1 MAGIVVSQK
10 RPRVLKWF
18 HAGPLL
24 FGDWGTSRLYVLGL
38 AFYYTAHASV
48 LYLVA
53 MSLIMAAVAWAYSV
67 ICRCF
72 PEGGGVYAA
81 ARQLSPTLSVIG
93 ATLLLCDY
101 IVTASLSVIEGF
113 HYFGAPQTLTV
124 LLSILTII
132 AIGIINW
139 FGARSA
145 GRFALLVAIA
155 AIIFSAVVAIL
166 SLPLL
171 AEGFSR
177 ISSPHDSISSA
188 WARWESLVRI
198 ILALSGLEAVA
209 NMTGLMHEPVARTAK
224 RTIWPVLIEVVL
236 LNLIFGI
243 AISALPQIR
252 DTVQPDYVTHE
263 VVGRLDSDAVPPEV
277 KEYRDTAMK
286 MLAIHTG
293 QQAFGTAVGTAFGIG
308 AAIVFGLL
316 LLSAVNT
323 AVMAMVAVLYSL
335 GQDKEVPRPL
345 TRLNYSGVPWIG
357 LLIACALPAALLLI
371 EADVKALGEL
381 YAIGVVGAISINVVS
396 CAINVSLPIGR
407 WERRFMWAVGLFMSA
422 VELTII
428 VAKPRAAIFAG
439 VMITAVLCARAAVR
453 WNARRAL
460 RDQLPV
466 PELGWLNELRRE
478 PLSIDPSRPR
488 IMLAA
493 RGRQQAEFAVDLAR
507 RRGAT
512 LFAIYVRT
520 LRVLDM
526 GPGYVPRVEDDP
538 GAQEALGSVA
548 MLARQYRVP
557 FVPIYACSPDI
568 AEEILD
574 YTATYGCDTL
584 IMGKTGRSL
593 FSRQVAGDVL
603 AQVAQ
608 HLPDG
613 VALITREATP
623 HPLGPPPQPV
633 SGADTGRG
641 PDARG

>member
-132 AIGIINW
+132 AIGVINW

-145 GRFALLVAIA
+145 GRFALIIAIA
-155 AIIFSAVVAIL
+155 AIIFSAIVAIL

-224 RTIWPVLIEVVL
+224 RTIWPVLVEVIL

-263 VVGRLDSDAVPPEV
+263 IVGRLDSDAVPPEV

-335 GQDKEVPRPL
+335 GQDREVPRPL

-381 YAIGVVGAISINVVS
+381 YAIGVVGAIAINVVS
-396 CAINVSLPIGR
+396 CAVNAALPIGR
-407 WERRFMWAVGLFMSA
+407 WERRFMWAIGLFMSA

-460 RDQLPV
+460 RDQLPT
-466 PELGWLNELRRE
+466 PELGWLNELKRE
-478 PLSIDPSRPR
+478 HLSIDPSRPR

-568 AEEILD
+568 ADEILD

-613 VALITREATP
+613 VALIT
-623 HPLGPPPQPV
+623 
-633 SGADTGRG
+633 
-641 PDARG
+641 